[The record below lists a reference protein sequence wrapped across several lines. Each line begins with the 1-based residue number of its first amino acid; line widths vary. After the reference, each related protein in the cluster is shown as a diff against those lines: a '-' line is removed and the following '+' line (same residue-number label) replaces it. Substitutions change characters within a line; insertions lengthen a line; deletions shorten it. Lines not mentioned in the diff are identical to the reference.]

1 MVVCHLAKVDV
12 RVRFPSVAL
21 YNKFLTES
29 PMQRML
35 KWVEL
40 LAELA
45 FEVLDPE

>member
-1 MVVCHLAKVDV
+1 MQKYTI
-12 RVRFPSVAL
+12 L
-21 YNKFLTES
+21 YDNKFLTES